1 MLAIPAI
8 DLRDRHCVQLV
19 GGDYHAE
26 SVRLRDPVAVARRW
40 AAAGFSRLHV
50 VDLDAATGRGD
61 NRDLV
66 RDLLRQVTLPIQV
79 GGGVRDE
86 EALSSLFEDGAD
98 QVIVGTRGIEDP
110 SWLLEQASRAPG
122 RIILA
127 ADVREGMV
135 VAKGWT
141 ARTTLRLADV
151 LSDLA
156 DAPLAGLLVTA
167 VHKEGKMEG
176 TDLPLIEEAVQTS
189 PWPVVASGG
198 VGTLQHLAD
207 GVTLGRADAVLAAS
221 IFHFGEHTV
230 REAKEFM
237 AAQGIA
243 VRID

>member
-26 SVRLRDPVAVARRW
+26 SVRLDDPVAVARRW

-86 EALSSLFEDGAD
+86 EMLSSLFEDGAD

-110 SWLLEQASRAPG
+110 SWLLEQASLAPG

-127 ADVREGMV
+127 ADVRDGMV

-189 PWPVVASGG
+189 PWPVIASGG
-198 VGTLQHLAD
+198 VGTLQDLRNLED
-207 GVTLGRADAVLAAS
+207 RGVAAVVLGMSLYTEALDARVVAEEFAA
-221 IFHFGEHTV
+221 
-230 REAKEFM
+230 
-237 AAQGIA
+237 
-243 VRID
+243 